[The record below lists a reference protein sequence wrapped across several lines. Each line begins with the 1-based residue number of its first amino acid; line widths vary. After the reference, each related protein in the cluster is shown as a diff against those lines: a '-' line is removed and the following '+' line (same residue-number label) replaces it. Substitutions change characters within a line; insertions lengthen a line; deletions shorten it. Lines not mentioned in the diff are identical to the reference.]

1 MAHSFESWKQRG
13 FTLIELMVALALGLI
28 LVAAATQLFIG
39 GLLSSRLQKAN
50 AEIQDS
56 GIFGLEY
63 IARDIR
69 LLNYGNVN
77 NPILT
82 DTTPW
87 GGVVLTG
94 STATNND
101 SVNFVPNVGANT
113 YIADTLLSRGAGDT
127 VSTVSNHW
135 KGLSNIQNSSNAA
148 VQSDQLTIQF
158 IAPTNMTN
166 CEGVNV
172 LAGDLIVERYFLRLD
187 SNGSSQQDYAL
198 ACDANTPSTVAA
210 AAQPTTIDGL
220 GDAGQI
226 VLPRVDH
233 FHVLFGAKNAAGN
246 FAYYTIPQYRAAAQA
261 ARDATPS
268 VTAPRI
274 LSIQISVLARSTNNA
289 QNKAIDPAQSFLM
302 LDQTVHASDTTTR
315 FLRRVY
321 NVTIALRNAMGESL

>member
-1 MAHSFESWKQRG
+1 MAHSFVSWKQRG

-69 LLNYGNVN
+69 LLNYGNVT

-94 STATNND
+94 STATNNNN
-101 SVNFVPNVGANT
+101 VNFVPNVGTNT

-135 KGLSNIQNSSNAA
+135 KGLSNIQNSSNAV

-198 ACDANTPSTVAA
+198 ACDANTPSAVAT
-210 AAQPTTIDGL
+210 AQPTTIAGL

-226 VLPRVDH
+226 VLPRIDH
-233 FHVLFGAKNAAGN
+233 FHVLFGTKNAAGN

-268 VTAPRI
+268 VMPPRI

-289 QNKAIDPAQSFLM
+289 QSKAIDPEQSFFM
-302 LDQTVHASDTTTR
+302 LDQTVHASDNTTR
-315 FLRRVY
+315 FLRRTY
-321 NVTIALRNAMGESL
+321 NLTIALRNAMGESL